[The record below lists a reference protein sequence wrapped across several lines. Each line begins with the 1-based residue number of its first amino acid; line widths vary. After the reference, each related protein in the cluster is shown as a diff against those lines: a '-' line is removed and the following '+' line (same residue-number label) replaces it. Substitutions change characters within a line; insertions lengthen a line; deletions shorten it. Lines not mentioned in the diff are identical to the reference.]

1 MARRNPDYI
10 NWQVKIRQEGANEVK
25 EAKVINGNDYN
36 PEIDDFSMS
45 DIEDLIDQVDQEIE
59 EELKKVSN

>member
-10 NWQVKIRQEGANEVK
+10 NWQVQIRQEGANEVK

>member
-1 MARRNPDYI
+1 M
-10 NWQVKIRQEGANEVK
+10 K